1 MMLKELAIKAEFCL
15 LGAGLLYFYGQAAGS
30 AGIFLKSL
38 IVSQI
43 PLFAT
48 RGLNSW

>member
-30 AGIFLKSL
+30 AWVFINSL
-38 IVSQI
+38 ID
-43 PLFAT
+43 
-48 RGLNSW
+48 